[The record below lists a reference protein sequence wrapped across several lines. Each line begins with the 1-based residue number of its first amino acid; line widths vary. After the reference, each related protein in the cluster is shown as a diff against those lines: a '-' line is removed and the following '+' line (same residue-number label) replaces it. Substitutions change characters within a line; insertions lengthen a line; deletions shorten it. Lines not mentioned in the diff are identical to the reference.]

1 MEAAEVLAA
10 AAADSAGEAFRAA
23 VEALRAAVEA
33 TTVVVD
39 STAAEDST
47 AVVGTGTDATGSVWA
62 LALATHHGIGEGI
75 TTIPMGMAI
84 PIRTR
89 MGTRMILTHTDP
101 GIHRMRMATM
111 ILQRSTAR
119 IDHALTRLRQP
130 QRMPTLETA
139 SGITS
144 AKSPVR
150 EAIRVGDR

>member
-1 MEAAEVLAA
+1 VEAAEVLA

-39 STAAEDST
+39 STAAEAT
-47 AVVGTGTDATGSVWA
+47 TVVVDTGTDATGSVWA
-62 LALATHHGIGEGI
+62 LALATRRGIREGI

-101 GIHRMRMATM
+101 GIRRMHTATM
-111 ILQRSTAR
+111 ILHRSTAR
-119 IDHALTRLRQP
+119 IDRVLTRHRQP

-144 AKSPVR
+144 AKSPVH